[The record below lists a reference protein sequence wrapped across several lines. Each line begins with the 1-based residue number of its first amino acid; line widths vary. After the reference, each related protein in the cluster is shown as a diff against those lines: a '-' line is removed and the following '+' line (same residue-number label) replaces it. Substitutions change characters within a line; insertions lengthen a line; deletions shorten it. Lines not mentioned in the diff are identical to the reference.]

1 MRSRKNN
8 EKQSDFLKKDHIF
21 NIVVDNLAD
30 ISKLLQTISN
40 LDTSAINYYSN
51 TDVPFV
57 AEGKAINFTLTS
69 EKVYPVLR
77 NRVYSVRKAIVHSK
91 EGEKLRY
98 EPFIHDKTLAKEIPL
113 IRAIAEEIIINSAK
127 PLKFDN

>member
-1 MRSRKNN
+1 MCL
-8 EKQSDFLKKDHIF
+8 KQY
-21 NIVVDNLAD
+21 VPD
-30 ISKLLQTISN
+30 ISKLVQTISN

-51 TDVPFV
+51 TDVPFAV
-57 AEGKAINFTLTS
+57 EGKAINFTLTS
-69 EKVYPVLR
+69 EEVYPVLR
-77 NRVYSVRKAIVHSK
+77 NRVYSVRNAIVHSK

-98 EPFIHDKTLAKEIPL
+98 EPFIHDKTLTKEIPL